1 MSYDISL
8 YPRTPG
14 QDWDSVIE
22 ADQQEGP
29 EMDRAQLDSGVA
41 TFRRIE
47 ARLREQLT
55 EPVEVWVAEETDGDV
70 VGELTALDSGM
81 QVELYDRS
89 ASVSFPYWGREDLP
103 AFHDLVRRT
112 VAIVADETG
121 YQAYDNQT
129 GSTFDGTFDDQ
140 AGRELTRRLGAE
152 GAGPGSGG
160 MTEGYAAGAGDGAG
174 PGGAGFGATGAGE
187 GGADGA
193 TDATAPGAAPAQPD
207 PRRSPRTLRRRGW
220 LYVIIGLVLTV
231 FGLQRWLAGDTG
243 VLTWFVLGIGAFDL
257 IGGWLMFQ
265 LARQAAPEEPG
276 ASAGGPDHGG
286 PDTPGLS
293 RP

>member
-8 YPRTPG
+8 YPRSPG

-22 ADQQEGP
+22 ADQQDGP
-29 EMDRAQLDSGVA
+29 EMDQAQLDSGVA
-41 TFRRIE
+41 TFRLIE

-70 VGELTALDSGM
+70 VGELTATESGL

-89 ASVSFPYWGREDLP
+89 AAVSFPYWEREDLGR
-103 AFHDLVRRT
+103 FHDLVRRA

-129 GSTFDGTFDDQ
+129 GSTFDGTFDDET
-140 AGRELTRRLGAE
+140 GRELTRRLGE
-152 GAGPGSGG
+152 GQGADG
-160 MTEGYAAGAGDGAG
+160 AAGATA
-174 PGGAGFGATGAGE
+174 AGATGAGLA
-187 GGADGA
+187 GAGSSGTGMATTSGSGA
-193 TDATAPGAAPAQPD
+193 EETPAKPD
-207 PRRSPRTLRRRGW
+207 PRRSPQSLRRRGW
-220 LYVIIGLVLTV
+220 LYVIIGLVLTF
-231 FGLQRWLAGDTG
+231 FGVQRWLAGDTG

-257 IGGWLMFQ
+257 IGGWMMFN
-265 LARQAAPEEPG
+265 LARQLSSQETADPTDGPPTPG
-276 ASAGGPDHGG
+276 A
-286 PDTPGLS
+286 T

>member
-29 EMDRAQLDSGVA
+29 AMDQAQLDSGLA

-70 VGELTALDSGM
+70 VGELSATESGL

-89 ASVSFPYWGREDLP
+89 ASVSFPYWEREDLP
-103 AFHDLVRRT
+103 AFHDLVRRA

-129 GSTFDGTFDDQ
+129 GSTFDGTFDDE
-140 AGRELTRRLGAE
+140 AGRDLTRRLSTGE
-152 GAGPGSGG
+152 GSAPTDAGT
-160 MTEGYAAGAGDGAG
+160 TEGYAVGAG
-174 PGGAGFGATGAGE
+174 TGSP
-187 GGADGA
+187 
-193 TDATAPGAAPAQPD
+193 APGAMTPGVAASGDAPAQPD
-207 PRRSPRTLRRRGW
+207 PRRSPQALRRRGW
-220 LYVIIGLVLTV
+220 LYVIIGLVLTF
-231 FGLQRWLAGDTG
+231 FGVQRWMGGDPDL
-243 VLTWFVLGIGAFDL
+243 LTWFILGIGAFDL

-265 LARQAAPEEPG
+265 LARQSSTGEDPAAP
-276 ASAGGPDHGG
+276 AG
-286 PDTPGLS
+286 PDTPGMTRS
-293 RP
+293 

>member
-29 EMDRAQLDSGVA
+29 AMDQAQLDSGVA

-47 ARLREQLT
+47 ARLREHLT

-70 VGELTALDSGM
+70 LGELTALDSGV

-89 ASVSFPYWGREDLP
+89 ASVTFPYREREDLA

-160 MTEGYAAGAGDGAG
+160 TTEGYAAGTGEGTG
-174 PGGAGFGATGAGE
+174 PGAAGAGF
-187 GGADGA
+187 GA

-207 PRRSPRTLRRRGW
+207 PRRSPKALRRRGW
-220 LYVIIGLVLTV
+220 LYVIIGLVLTF
-231 FGLQRWLAGDTG
+231 FGLQRWMAGDTG

-257 IGGWLMFQ
+257 IGGWMMFQ
-265 LARQAAPEEPG
+265 LARQVGPEEPG
-276 ASAGGPDHGG
+276 AGPGGPDPAG
-286 PDTPGLS
+286 PDNPGLT